1 MRVARADVARA
12 RVARIHAAATRADV
26 DGTCVARAHAGGP
39 DLRADAGSL
48 RARVRLR

>member
-12 RVARIHAAATRADV
+12 RVARIHAAAARVARGD
-26 DGTCVARAHAGGP
+26 VARAHAGGP